1 MLRAQPLIGVA
12 RRESIL
18 PRYDNRH
25 LRPRGQERRRY
36 RERPSTGTPLSIEVP
51 VVTLGEIVDP
61 ASKQPDNLMGRM
73 AGDIYT
79 DRFRGR
85 LSRQFR
91 DSRRTSLRLDDSQF
105 NFLSVFKADFAEG
118 LKNSVFVKRVEGF

>member
-1 MLRAQPLIGVA
+1 MLKAEPLIGVV

-25 LRPRGQERRRY
+25 LRPPGQERRRY

-61 ASKQPDNLMGRM
+61 ASKQPDNLMGGM

-79 DRFRGR
+79 DRFSGR
-85 LSRQFR
+85 LSRRFCGP
-91 DSRRTSLRLDDSQF
+91 RRRFLRLDHSQF
-105 NFLSVFKADFAEG
+105 NFLSVFKADFGEG